1 MEKTIIWIGCLL
13 IFSSCGMSKLTTE
26 QQQELIKIDKEMS
39 KLWNEYDYKTD
50 SLWIERNRV
59 INLNKTK

>member
-1 MEKTIIWIGCLL
+1 MKTQTILIVALL